1 MPREEPVTKG
11 CLLGGLACGTFTAAL
26 AIAVLGLPRETQ
38 AQGFPERTVR
48 IIVPTAA
55 GGSIDTTARVVAAK
69 LAELWG
75 KPVVIENRP
84 GAAMIIGAEAA
95 AKSAP
100 DGYTLLVAHDGTMA
114 MNPVVYPNLAYH
126 SQRDFEPVALL
137 TAIPEVLLVHEGL
150 PVKTVGELIAHAKA
164 NPGKLNHAS
173 GGTATLLA
181 LELFKA
187 MAGVD
192 IASIPF
198 RGAAPAITGT
208 MAGETQVIFA
218 DLASANAGM
227 QSGKLRTLAVTT
239 LKRVPRLPE
248 VPTID
253 ESGVPGYDVAT
264 WIGAFAPIGTP
275 KSVVGRIEAD
285 IKRALAMP
293 DVKARL
299 EALSMEIKAG
309 AAEEMRAVLAGDM
322 VKWGN
327 LVKEKNIKI
336 AQ

>member
-1 MPREEPVTKG
+1 MIDRR
-11 CLLGGLACGTFTAAL
+11 LLTATAGALL
-26 AIAVLGLPRETQ
+26 AIMSTAPGLLQPAG
-38 AQGFPERTVR
+38 AQGYPDRAVR

-55 GGSIDTTARVVAAK
+55 GGSIDTTARVVGGK

-84 GAAMIIGAEAA
+84 GAGMIIGADAA

-114 MNPVVYPNLAYH
+114 MNPVVYPNLSYH

-137 TAIPEVLLVHEGL
+137 TAIPEVVLVHEGV
-150 PVKTVGELIAHAKA
+150 PVKTIGELIAHAKA
-164 NPGKLNHAS
+164 NPGKLNHAT

-181 LELFKA
+181 LELFKS

-198 RGAAPAITGT
+198 RGAAPAVTGT
-208 MAGETQVIFA
+208 MSGETQMMFA
-218 DLASANAGM
+218 DLASAYAGM
-227 QSGKLRTLAVTT
+227 QSGRLRTLAVTT
-239 LKRVPRLPE
+239 LQRVPQLPE
-248 VPTID
+248 VPTVH
-253 ESGVPGYDVAT
+253 ESGVRGYDVST
-264 WIGAFAPIGTP
+264 WIGAFAPAGTP
-275 KSVVGRIEAD
+275 KTIVGRIEAD
-285 IKRALAMP
+285 IKQALAMT
-293 DVKARL
+293 DVRGKL
-299 EALSMEIKAG
+299 EALRMAVRSG

-322 VKWGN
+322 VKWGQ

>member
-1 MPREEPVTKG
+1 MIKRRP
-11 CLLGGLACGTFTAAL
+11 FAA
-26 AIAVLGLPRETQ
+26 
-38 AQGFPERTVR
+38 
-48 IIVPTAA
+48 AA
-55 GGSIDTTARVVAAK
+55 GCVLAVAVAVPGAPPAAR
-69 LAELWG
+69 AELWG

-137 TAIPEVLLVHEGL
+137 TSIPEIVLVNEAV
-150 PVKTVGELIAHAKA
+150 PAKSIQELIALAKA
-164 NPGKLNHAS
+164 SPGKLNHAS

-192 IASIPF
+192 ITSIPF
-198 RGAAPAITGT
+198 RGGAPAVTGT
-208 MAGETQVIFA
+208 MSGQTQVIFA
-218 DLASANAGM
+218 DLATANAGM

-239 LKRVPRLPE
+239 AKRVPHLPD
-248 VPTID
+248 VPTVD

-264 WIGAFAPIGTP
+264 WIGAFAPAGTP
-275 KSVVGRIEAD
+275 PAIVDKIEAD
-285 IKRALAMP
+285 IKRTLAAP
-293 DVKARL
+293 GVKAKL
-299 EALSMEIKAG
+299 EALSMEIRSG
-309 AAEEMRAVLAGDM
+309 AAAEMRAVLAGDIG
-322 VKWGN
+322 KWGR
-327 LVKEKNIKI
+327 LVKEKSIQI

>member
-1 MPREEPVTKG
+1 MTRRPLALVPA
-11 CLLGGLACGTFTAAL
+11 CMLLTLAVAAL
-26 AIAVLGLPRETQ
+26 VAPPVAR
-38 AQGFPERTVR
+38 AQDFPERAVR
-48 IIVPTAA
+48 IIVPTAP

-69 LAELWG
+69 LAEFWG

-84 GAAMIIGAEAA
+84 GASMIIGAEAA

-100 DGYTLLVAHDGTMA
+100 DGYTPLVAHDGTMA

-137 TAIPEVLLVHEGL
+137 TAIPEVVLVNE
-150 PVKTVGELIAHAKA
+150 TVPAKSIGDLIALAKA
-164 NPGKLNHAS
+164 NPGKLNHAT

-198 RGAAPAITGT
+198 RGGAPAVTAT
-208 MAGETQVIFA
+208 MSGETQLIFA
-218 DLASANAGM
+218 DLATANAGM

-239 LKRVPRLPE
+239 RKRVPRLPD

-264 WIGAFAPIGTP
+264 WIGAFAPAGTAKAVIG
-275 KSVVGRIEAD
+275 KIEGD
-285 IKRALAMP
+285 IKRALATSE
-293 DVKARL
+293 VRAKL
-299 EALSMEIKAG
+299 EALRMEIRSG
-309 AAEEMRAVLAGDM
+309 ASEEMRAVLAGDM
-322 VKWGN
+322 VKWGR
-327 LVKEKNIKI
+327 LVKEKNIRI

>member
-1 MPREEPVTKG
+1 
-11 CLLGGLACGTFTAAL
+11 
-26 AIAVLGLPRETQ
+26 
-38 AQGFPERTVR
+38 
-48 IIVPTAA
+48 
-55 GGSIDTTARVVAAK
+55 
-69 LAELWG
+69 
-75 KPVVIENRP
+75 
-84 GAAMIIGAEAA
+84 MIIGTEAA
-95 AKSAP
+95 AKAAP

-126 SQRDFEPVALL
+126 SQRDFEPVALM
-137 TAIPEVLLVHEGL
+137 TSIPEVVLVHEAV
-150 PVKTVGELIAHAKA
+150 PAKSIKELIAHAKA
-164 NPGKLNHAS
+164 NPGKLNHAT

-218 DLASANAGM
+218 DLASAYAGM

-239 LKRVPRLPE
+239 LQRVPQLPE

-264 WIGAFAPIGTP
+264 WIGAFAPNGTP
-275 KSVVGRIEAD
+275 AAVLGKIEAG
-285 IKRALAMP
+285 IKQALAMP
-293 DVKARL
+293 DVKAKL
-299 EALSMEIKAG
+299 EALRMEVRSG
-309 AAEEMRAVLAGDM
+309 AAEEMRALLAGDM
-322 VKWGN
+322 VKWDR
-327 LVKEKNIKI
+327 LVKEKNIQI